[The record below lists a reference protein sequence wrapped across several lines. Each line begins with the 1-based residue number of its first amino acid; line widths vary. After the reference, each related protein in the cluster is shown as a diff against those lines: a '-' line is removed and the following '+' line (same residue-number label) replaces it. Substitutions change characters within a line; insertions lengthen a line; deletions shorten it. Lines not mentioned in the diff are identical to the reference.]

1 MNREISEWLTIW
13 LQSPELFENWIK
25 LRRDSAEFRKKFG

>member
-1 MNREISEWLTIW
+1 LTIW

-25 LRRDSAEFRKKFG
+25 LRRNSAEYKLKFREPR